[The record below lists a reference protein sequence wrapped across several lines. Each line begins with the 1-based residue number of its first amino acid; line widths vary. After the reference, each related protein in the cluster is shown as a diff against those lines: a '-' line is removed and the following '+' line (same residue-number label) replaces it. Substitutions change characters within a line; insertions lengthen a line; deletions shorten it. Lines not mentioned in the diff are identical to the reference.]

1 MKTALPTDPAQA
13 VGHGHLRALCLA
25 AEATPA
31 PKLRQQADPHPVPEQ
46 APLSRRQRDQSSEYY
61 VYLLVSEHACV
72 FKLGHTRRLAERV
85 KVLRGQHGAFL
96 AADSYL
102 IKVASKRLARWIE
115 TQLKTYFNN
124 PEWRAKAPCP
134 YPKRPFNDVGGKH
147 EWYHLFVFT
156 SMQATLLSL
165 LQRDWHPQHPLYDP
179 GAPFAL
185 PSGMNLGEALGQ
197 AAGPTA
203 PSVQPQL
210 QTTADETTR
219 RPTAKEAT
227 AWLEYSEANFRQV
240 QAWVRQ
246 YWIWEVSLSPVV
258 VGPDGLR
265 RRTLCFSQLSRD
277 MHPPELGP
285 DPAPQVPPR
294 GWHELCAFT
303 HLRLRT
309 REGELVERRYC
320 EPVPA
325 SASGGTLAV
334 TFVLDGLFG
343 LKPTPFDPPTDLP
356 QRIWR
361 WLIQLGRPG

>member
-1 MKTALPTDPAQA
+1 MKTIPP
-13 VGHGHLRALCLA
+13 
-25 AEATPA
+25 
-31 PKLRQQADPHPVPEQ
+31 ADPPTVPEQ
-46 APLSRRQRDQSSEYY
+46 PPLSRRQRDQSSEYY

-72 FKLGHTRRLAERV
+72 FKLGYTRRLAERV
-85 KVLRGQHGAFL
+85 KVLRGHHGAFL

-102 IKVASKRLARWIE
+102 VKVPSKRLAHWIE
-115 TQLKTYFNN
+115 TQLKMYFND

-134 YPKRPFNDVGGKH
+134 YPERPFNDVGGKH
-147 EWYHLFVFT
+147 EWYHLYVFP

-165 LQRDWHPQHPLYDP
+165 LQRDWHPQHPLYDR
-179 GAPFAL
+179 GAPFVL

-203 PSVQPQL
+203 SSVQPPL
-210 QTTADETTR
+210 QTATDEPTQRCTAE
-219 RPTAKEAT
+219 EAA

-265 RRTLCFSQLSRD
+265 RRTLCFTRLSRD

-294 GWHELCAFT
+294 SWHELCASA

-309 REGELVERRYC
+309 REGEVVERRYC

-343 LKPTPFDPPTDLP
+343 LKPNPFDPPTDLP

-361 WLIQLGRPG
+361 WLIQLGRPD